1 MVRSPKP
8 LLPSPAH
15 SSCSIAFRGEL
26 ASHHPRFHPDSPAAA
41 RDIDI
46 KTAKEMLPNG
56 LTVGIHMGTW
66 HAPSEPYD
74 ASKVHDDIKYTA
86 EDDQAIDDWISD
98 HVETTWHSLGTCA
111 MKPREQ
117 GGVVDKRLNVYG
129 TENLKC
135 VDLSICP
142 DNLGTNTYSSAL
154 LVGEKGAD
162 LIAEDLGECYDVILW
177 HGA

>member
-1 MVRSPKP
+1 MIARS
-8 LLPSPAH
+8 SFRT
-15 SSCSIAFRGEL
+15 AFRGEL

-41 RDIDI
+41 RDIDLQ
-46 KTAKEMLPNG
+46 TAKGLLPNG

-66 HAPSEPYD
+66 HTASEPYD
-74 ASKVHDDIKYTA
+74 AAKVHEDIQYTA
-86 EDDQAIDDWISD
+86 ADDQAIDDWISD

-117 GGVVDKRLNVYG
+117 GGVVDARLNVYG
-129 TENLKC
+129 TEGLKC

-162 LIAEDLGECYDVILW
+162 LIAEDLGEHFICFFCARESLLTWD
-177 HGA
+177 GT